1 MPTRIARVVKLQF
14 SNVLATIIFLKFGKG
29 FETTSKRLVLDNY
42 VLAYHTA
49 DKDHAGILQTVSFS
63 FVCILRL
70 I

>member
-49 DKDHAGILQTVSFS
+49 DKDHARIL
-63 FVCILRL
+63 
-70 I
+70 